1 MELLASL
8 WKRLAPQHE
17 AAVHRADARLDD
29 VAALERLLEPL
40 PEAAD
45 LRARLA
51 GPFFAR
57 AWDADAQRDHWLM
70 SDGVRATCYTLSGLT
85 LPQAAAVRVRW
96 DAMRGRAELTEHV
109 LADLVAR
116 ETGSPVTLAT

>member
-8 WKRLAPQHE
+8 WKRRASRSE

-29 VAALERLLEPL
+29 DTALERLLQAL

-45 LRARLA
+45 LRARLE

-57 AWDADAQRDHWLM
+57 AWDAGTQRDHWVV

-96 DAMRGRAELTEHV
+96 DAMRGGAELTEGV

-116 ETGSPVTLAT
+116 ETGSPVTLSG

>member
-1 MELLASL
+1 MELLTSL
-8 WKRLAPQHE
+8 WKRRARPVQ

-29 VAALERLLEPL
+29 GEALERLLKPL
-40 PEAAD
+40 PEAED
-45 LRARLA
+45 LRARVA

-57 AWDADAQRDHWLM
+57 AWDAGAQRDHWVA
-70 SDGVRATCYTLSGLT
+70 SDGVRVTCYTISGLT

-96 DAMRGRAELTEHV
+96 DALRGRAGLTEDV

-116 ETGSPVTLAT
+116 ETGGSVTLGT